1 VIGGPDLVLDASALL
16 AYLRDEPGAA
26 EVEAALRQRP
36 AISAVNWA
44 EVLSKLA
51 DFGYDSDEAA
61 KQLSNANVSGDGLT
75 IWPFDERFAQDV
87 ARFRNQTRRIGLSL
101 GDRAC
106 LALGMFLKVPVFT
119 ADRRWNETG
128 IPVTLRL
135 IR

>member
-1 VIGGPDLVLDASALL
+1 MIEGPDVVLDASALL
-16 AYLRDEPGAA
+16 AYLRDEPGLA

-61 KQLSNANVSGDGLT
+61 KQLSNTILGGNGLT
-75 IWPFDERFAQDV
+75 IWPFDDRFAQDV
-87 ARFRNQTRRIGLSL
+87 ARFRNQTRHIGLSL

-106 LALGMFLKVPVFT
+106 LALGMFLNIPVLT

>member
-1 VIGGPDLVLDASALL
+1 VIEGPDLVLDASALL
-16 AYLRDEPGAA
+16 AYLRDEPGVV

-44 EVLSKLA
+44 EVLSKLV

-61 KQLSNANVSGDGLT
+61 KQLNSANLGGAALT

-106 LALGMFLKVPVFT
+106 LALGMFLNVPVLT
-119 ADRRWNETG
+119 ADRRWSETG